1 MTEATL
7 SPSKSAMSPAPRAPD
22 SAGQRIVVRQAA
34 VLGAGV
40 MGAQIAAHLAN
51 ANVKPIL
58 FELAAEGKDKSANA
72 RKAIDGLAK
81 LSPSPLATAGALKQ
95 IVPANYD
102 ENLAWLRDCDI
113 VIEAIS
119 ERMDWKKLLFE
130 KVAPHI
136 GPNAIFA
143 SNT

>member
-7 SPSKSAMSPAPRAPD
+7 SPSKSATQPSPRAAD
-22 SAGQRIVVRQAA
+22 GQRILVRQAA

-58 FELAAEGKDKSANA
+58 FELAAAGQDNSANA

-81 LSPSPLATAGALKQ
+81 LSPSPLATGGALKQ

-113 VIEAIS
+113 VIEAI
-119 ERMDWKKLLFE
+119 
-130 KVAPHI
+130 
-136 GPNAIFA
+136 
-143 SNT
+143 

>member
-7 SPSKSAMSPAPRAPD
+7 SPSKSATQPSPRAAD
-22 SAGQRIVVRQAA
+22 GQRILVRKAA

-58 FELAAEGKDKSANA
+58 FELAAEGKDKNANVK
-72 RKAIDGLAK
+72 KALDGLAK
-81 LSPSPLATAGALKQ
+81 LNPSPIATASALKQ

-102 ENLAWLRDCDI
+102 EHLSLLA
-113 VIEAIS
+113 E
-119 ERMDWKKLLFE
+119 
-130 KVAPHI
+130 
-136 GPNAIFA
+136 
-143 SNT
+143 